1 MSAELSSV
9 PSTRV
14 VRPRLFWRIMFA
26 QVFVLAA
33 FLYFSLLCLGG
44 YLLMIG
50 FDAQHT
56 VQQRG
61 LAIAAGGG
69 VVLACLWLFR
79 VTMPRR
85 LSPVVVERMT

>member
-1 MSAELSSV
+1 MSADLSSV
-9 PSTRV
+9 PSPRV
-14 VRPRLFWRIMFA
+14 VRPKLFWRIVFA
-26 QVFVLAA
+26 QVFVIAG

-50 FDAQHT
+50 FDAQHA

-69 VVLACLWLFR
+69 VVLACLWLLR
-79 VTMPRR
+79 VTMPQR
-85 LSPVVVERMT
+85 LSPVLVERET

>member
-1 MSAELSSV
+1 MSADLSSV
-9 PSTRV
+9 PSPRV
-14 VRPRLFWRIMFA
+14 VRPKLFWRIVFA
-26 QVFVLAA
+26 QVFVIAA

-50 FDAQHT
+50 FDAEHT

-69 VVLACLWLFR
+69 VVLACLWLLR
-79 VTMPRR
+79 VTMPHR
-85 LSPVVVERMT
+85 LSPVLVERET